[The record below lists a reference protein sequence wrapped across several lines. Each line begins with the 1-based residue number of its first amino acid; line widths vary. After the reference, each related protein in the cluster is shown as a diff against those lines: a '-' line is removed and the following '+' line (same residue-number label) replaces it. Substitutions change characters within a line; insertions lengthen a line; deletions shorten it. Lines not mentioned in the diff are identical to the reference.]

1 MPGEEAAL
9 MSQKGLLV
17 LHSQE
22 GPRWCPWLG
31 LELETEL
38 ELGWRGL
45 CVPQIMILW
54 PGERRAGSLKLGCL
68 RGRGNERKQSEN

>member
-1 MPGEEAAL
+1 
-9 MSQKGLLV
+9 MSQKGLLM

-22 GPRWCPWLG
+22 GPRWCPRLG

-45 CVPQIMILW
+45 SMPQIMILLAR
-54 PGERRAGSLKLGCL
+54 GETCWVPEIGLPPW
-68 RGRGNERKQSEN
+68 ERE